1 MVLSQ
6 INDRIFLS
14 GTNELYDPNI
24 MNEIQDLNIRLII
37 SCVDRKY
44 VDKYHQ
50 PLKVNFPNLTI
61 IYLPYMD
68 IPEENLWKEDAIQI
82 SKNPMIKTEVN
93 TQGYWNNSDTRFGGS
108 RTNPVT
114 FQGLPMIEI
123 GYYWMNKFLTETD
136 GSVLVHCMAGISRS
150 TSLIIYYLMKKYAM
164 SYDEAYNFVKRA
176 RSIIQP
182 NTGFEKQLRTYDT
195 YRDKLVR

>member
-6 INDRIFLS
+6 ITNRIFLS

-24 MNEIQDLNIRLII
+24 MYEIENLNIKLII
-37 SCVDRKY
+37 CCVDRKY
-44 VDKYHQ
+44 VDQYHQ

-68 IPEENLWKEDAIQI
+68 VPEENLWKENSIQI
-82 SKNPMIKTEVN
+82 SKNPMVKTEIN
-93 TQGYWNNSDTRFGGS
+93 NNGYWNNESNVQS

-123 GYYWMNKFLTETD
+123 GYYWMNKYLTETN

-150 TSLIIYYLMKKYAM
+150 SSLIIYYLMKKYAIT
-164 SYDEAYNFVKRA
+164 YDKAYEFVKKA

-182 NTGFEKQLRTYDT
+182 NSGFEKQLRTYDT
-195 YRDKLVR
+195 YRDQLAK